1 MSGSENNNP
10 SREALPLGGIIQGD
24 ALKVLEALPGNSVQC
39 VVTSPPYFALR
50 DYKAGAGGDSLAG
63 QMGSEPNFD
72 EYLEKMVEVFGEVRR
87 VLRGDGVCWLNMGDS
102 YGSQPGNGRG
112 GGSTLEGRKQVSI
125 ADHMPSR
132 SLEGI
137 KPKDL
142 IGQPWRLALALQ
154 ADGWWLRSDVIWHK
168 PNPMPESCRD
178 RPTSAH
184 EHVFLLTKSGRYFYD
199 QYAVRRENAV
209 STLRDKR
216 GNEDGTRKD
225 RGYPGAPSNGGT
237 NLGGKKDKQR
247 GHSRRPAGFDE
258 RWDGMSKAEQQANG
272 ANLHNVWT
280 IASQGYPGMHF
291 ATFPEELARRCIL
304 LGTSERGACPDCGTP
319 WQREVDVNLVPTRG
333 APKTFIVDARDFD
346 ADKNNAMSNR
356 TKDGHKAGHINI
368 ATTTGWLPGCTCGGE
383 NEPPEPVPCVVLD
396 PFAGSGT
403 TLIAAYKA
411 GRVALGIDLAGG
423 DCNHAREG
431 AEPFTP
437 HDRISAAQNGR
448 PLAEFQQHRRAGQG
462 ELFEEM

>member
-1 MSGSENNNP
+1 MSGLENNNP

-39 VVTSPPYFALR
+39 VVTSPPYWQLR
-50 DYKAGAGGDSLAG
+50 DYKAGAGGESLAG
-63 QMGSEPNFD
+63 QMGSEPSFD
-72 EYLEKMVEVFGEVRR
+72 EYLEKMVEIFGEVRR
-87 VLRGDGVCWLNMGDS
+87 VLRGDGVVFLNLGDS
-102 YGSQPGNGRG
+102 YAGGGRG
-112 GGSTLEGRKQVSI
+112 IGGEKQQTNKGSVVGRSI
-125 ADHMPSR
+125 TPDG
-132 SLEGI
+132 L

-168 PNPMPESCRD
+168 PNPMPEPCRD

-199 QYAVRRENAV
+199 QYAVRRESGRPPEKMPDGWDTGNGAHGAIH
-209 STLRDKR
+209 RQGREKGKR
-216 GNEDGTRKD
+216 T
-225 RGYPGAPSNGGT
+225 
-237 NLGGKKDKQR
+237 DKQR

-280 IASQGYPGMHF
+280 IAIQGYPGAHF

-304 LGTSERGACPDCGTP
+304 LGTSERGACPECGAP
-319 WQREVDVNLVPTRG
+319 WKREVDVDRRPRG
-333 APKTFIVDARDFD
+333 DAFGKKEVGDHD
-346 ADKNNAMSNR
+346 HGQAGSNFQEIC
-356 TKDGHKAGHINI
+356 KAN
-368 ATTTGWLPGCTCGGE
+368 TTGWRPGCACGGE
-383 NEPPEPVPCVVLD
+383 DEPPEPVPCVVLD

-403 TLIAAYKA
+403 TLIAAYKD

-423 DCNHAREG
+423 DCNHAPKG

-448 PLAEFQQHRRAGQG
+448 PLAEFQQHRRACQT